1 MTTTRS
7 TAEERRLNAGTLR
20 NARVQTRNPEG
31 VLLVSA
37 SVVVLLGLFLV
48 YRARTYGFT
57 DLEQQ
62 LKSKKLL
69 NLNAVSG
76 RAELIPF
83 LSVFD
88 HPADRQ
94 FAASQILE
102 HLRNSPSI
110 PNVGALAKICLAAK
124 EVDST
129 RGLDVFRKRLAQLR
143 ENQFPRA
150 PKPDITFPLLTLA
163 QFNQLKALLV
173 VRHPDEFRSRFWLH
187 VILYLAGFYV
197 LHGVWKIK
205 GLGGDPF
212 LLPLIHMLTGLGL
225 IAMVSLRDPLRDT
238 LSLAPFAQGVML
250 GCALML
256 ALSFLDY
263 QSLLA
268 KLSFVPLL
276 LSFLLSV
283 VLILWGSGP
292 GTSDAKVNLFGFQ
305 PVEVVKILLVFFLAG
320 YFADRW
326 ELLRELKEKRYS
338 LPFVLRGIA
347 LPPLRY
353 VLPVLIGTGLA
364 LLFFFFQRDLGPAL
378 IMSCSLL
385 VFYAIAR
392 NRLPAVILGF
402 LIMLAGFWAG
412 YRLGYPRTV
421 AERIQMWLSPWDN
434 TVRGGDQ
441 LAHSLWSLTSGG
453 FSGTGLGLGDPG
465 IVPAAHTD
473 LILSVFGEE
482 LGFLGLLSIF
492 ALYAVLVYR
501 SVLIALKASSDYT
514 FFLSLG
520 LTLLMALPV
529 LLISGGLLGL
539 LPLSG
544 IVSPFLSY
552 GRTSMLAHFVMV
564 AILLSISSR
573 AAAVEQSQPFERP
586 VHWLIRSLAALAL
599 VIGVRAAYL
608 QVFRADATLI
618 AGALSVQAD
627 GTRRYQYNPRL
638 TEIARQIPR
647 GTIYDRNGIP
657 LATGDWK
664 ELQKHRGQYLKL
676 GVYLDEVTARS
687 ERRHYPFAGR
697 TFHLLGDWRTRANW
711 AASNTSFEERDSN
724 RRLQGYDDRAR
735 IVELKSPRA
744 EKPVRVLKYDYSE
757 LIPLLRHRYQPEH
770 ESVKQ
775 VLSRQRDLRLSIDI
789 RLQLRVAEILKNH
802 LQRQSK
808 DKGAAV
814 VLAPDTGD
822 LLASVT
828 YPYPQ
833 GTGPIA
839 SLYNS
844 DEVSERTEEAMV
856 DRARYGLYPPGSTFK
871 LVTAMAA
878 LRSNPGILDETFQCQ
893 TLPDG
898 RVGNFVRG
906 WPRPIRDDIQDKT
919 AHGTVNLEKGTVVS
933 CNAYF
938 AQMATY
944 LLGPEALHGTADL
957 LGIRVAAP
965 NTPKQLRN
973 ALPQA
978 AYGQGQVVATPF
990 QMARVAA
997 TLANGGS
1004 MPFGRWVTDDSNT
1017 RMQEPQAILSREQSE
1032 RLAQFMRAVVT
1043 HGTGRRLSSAQPPV
1057 AGKTGT
1063 AEIRDAPS
1071 HAWFVGFAPYGGS
1084 SQRRIGFSVL
1094 VEHGRYGGIVAAPI
1108 AGEIAAAAHDLGIIP

>member
-7 TAEERRLNAGTLR
+7 TAEERRLKAGALR
-20 NARVQTRNPEG
+20 NARTQSRSPEG

-37 SVVVLLGLFLV
+37 SIVALLGLILV
-48 YRARTYGFT
+48 YQARTHGFP

-62 LKSKKLL
+62 LKNKKLL
-69 NLNAVSG
+69 NLHAVSS

-83 LSVFD
+83 LTVFD
-88 HPADRQ
+88 PPADRQ
-94 FAASQILE
+94 FAAGKILD
-102 HLRNSPSI
+102 HLRDNPST
-110 PNVGALAKICLAAK
+110 PNVGSLAKIRVSAK

-129 RGLDVFRKRLAQLR
+129 RGLDVFRRRLAQLR
-143 ENQFPRA
+143 ENQSTPQ
-150 PKPDITFPLLTLA
+150 PKDITFPLLTLA
-163 QFNQLKALLV
+163 QFNQLKPLLV
-173 VRHPDEFRSRFWLH
+173 VRQPNEFRSRFWIH

-197 LHGVWKIK
+197 LHCAWKFK
-205 GLGGDPF
+205 RLGGDPF
-212 LLPLIHMLTGLGL
+212 LLPLIHLLTSLGL

-238 LSLAPFAQGVML
+238 LSLAPFAQGVAL
-250 GCALML
+250 GCACML

-263 QSLLA
+263 QRLFA

-276 LSFLLSV
+276 LSFVLSV
-283 VLILWGSGP
+283 VLILLGAGP

-305 PVEVVKILLVFFLAG
+305 PVEVIKILLVFFLAG

-326 ELLRELKEKRYS
+326 ELLRELKEKHYR
-338 LPFVLRGIA
+338 LPFILRGIT

-353 VLPVLIGTGLA
+353 VLPVVIGTGLA
-364 LLFFFFQRDLGPAL
+364 LLFFFLQRDLGPAL
-378 IMSCSLL
+378 IMSCALL
-385 VFYAIAR
+385 VLYAIAR
-392 NRLPAVILGF
+392 NRMPAVFLGL
-402 LIMLAGFWAG
+402 LIMLTGFWAG

-421 AERIQMWLSPWDN
+421 AERIQMWRSPWDN

-441 LAHSLWSLTSGG
+441 LAHSLWSLATGG
-453 FSGTGLGLGDPG
+453 LSGTGLGLGDPG
-465 IVPAAHTD
+465 LVPAAHTD

-482 LGFLGLLSIF
+482 IGFLGLLSIF
-492 ALYAVLVYR
+492 ALYATLVYR
-501 SVLIALKASSDYT
+501 SVLIALQASSDYT
-514 FFLSLG
+514 FFLSVG

-552 GRTSMLAHFVMV
+552 GRTSMLAHFGMV
-564 AILLSISSR
+564 AILISISSR
-573 AAAVEQSQPFERP
+573 GAAVEQSQPFQRP
-586 VHWLIRSLAALAL
+586 VQWLLRSLAALGL
-599 VIGVRAAYL
+599 VIAVRAAYV
-608 QVFRADATLI
+608 QIVRADATLV

-638 TEIARQIPR
+638 MEIARQIPR
-647 GTIYDRNGIP
+647 GAIYDRNGIP
-657 LATGDWK
+657 LATSDWE
-664 ELQKHRGQYLKL
+664 ELQTHRDQYLNL
-676 GVYLDEVTARS
+676 GIYLDQVIDRS
-687 ERRHYPFAGR
+687 QRRYYPFAGR

-735 IVELKSPRA
+735 IVELKDRDD
-744 EKPVRVLKYDYSE
+744 KPVRILKYDYSE
-757 LIPLLRHRYQPEH
+757 LIPLLRHRYQPQH

-775 VLSRQRDLRLSIDI
+775 VLSRERDLRLSIDI
-789 RLQLRVAEILKNH
+789 RLQLRVAEILKSH
-802 LQRQSK
+802 LQRQNM

-833 GTGPIA
+833 GTKPVG
-839 SLYNS
+839 SLY
-844 DEVSERTEEAMV
+844 DPDDVSERNGGMML

-878 LRSNPGILDETFQCQ
+878 LRSKPGILEETFQCQ

-906 WPRPIRDDIQDKT
+906 WPRPIRDDIQDKI
-919 AHGTVNLEKGTVVS
+919 AHGTVNLEKGIVVS

-938 AQMATY
+938 AQMASY
-944 LLGPEALHGTADL
+944 FVGAEALHRTADL

-965 NTPKQLRN
+965 NTPTQLRKT
-973 ALPQA
+973 LPQS

-990 QMARVAA
+990 QMTRVAA
-997 TLANGGS
+997 TVANGGN
-1004 MPFGRWVTDDSNT
+1004 MPYGRWVTDDTNPRT
-1017 RMQEPQAILSREQSE
+1017 QEPQMILSHEQSE
-1032 RLAQFMRAVVT
+1032 RLARFMRSVVT
-1043 HGTGRRLSSAQPPV
+1043 QGTGRRLSSVQPQV

-1063 AEIRDAPS
+1063 AEIENAPS
-1071 HAWFVGFAPYGGS
+1071 HAWFIGFAPYGGD
-1084 SQRRIGFSVL
+1084 SQRRIAFSVL

-1108 AGEIAAAAHDLGIIP
+1108 VGEIVATARDLEIIP

>member
-7 TAEERRLNAGTLR
+7 TAEERRLKAGTLR
-20 NARVQTRNPEG
+20 NAPIQTRSPEG

-37 SVVVLLGLFLV
+37 SVVALLGLILV
-48 YRARTYGFT
+48 YQARTHGFT

-83 LSVFD
+83 LTVFD

-94 FAASQILE
+94 FAASRILD
-102 HLRNSPSI
+102 HLRDSPST
-110 PNVGALAKICLAAK
+110 PNVGTLAKIRVSAK

-129 RGLDVFRKRLAQLR
+129 RSLDVFRKRLAQLR
-143 ENQFPRA
+143 ENRSTRE
-150 PKPDITFPLLTLA
+150 PKSDITFPLLTLT
-163 QFNQLKALLV
+163 QFNQLKPLLV

-212 LLPLIHMLTGLGL
+212 LLPLVHMLTALGL

-283 VLILWGSGP
+283 VLILGSGP
-292 GTSDAKVNLFGFQ
+292 GTSDAKVNLLGFQ
-305 PVEVVKILLVFFLAG
+305 PVEVIKILLVFFLAG

-353 VLPVLIGTGLA
+353 IVPVLIGTGLA

-385 VFYAIAR
+385 AFYGIAR
-392 NRLPAVILGF
+392 NRLPAVILGL
-402 LIMLAGFWAG
+402 LIMMAGFWGG

-434 TVRGGDQ
+434 TLRGGDQ
-441 LAHSLWSLTSGG
+441 LAHSLWSLASGG

-465 IVPAAHTD
+465 FVPAAHTD

-501 SVLIALKASSDYT
+501 GVLIALKASGDYT

-552 GRTSMLAHFVMV
+552 GRTSMVAHFVMV

-586 VHWLIRSLAALAL
+586 VHWLVRSLAALAL

-608 QVFRADATLI
+608 QVFRADTTLI

-627 GTRRYQYNPRL
+627 GIRRYQYNPRL

-657 LATGDWK
+657 LATSDWK
-664 ELQKHRGQYLKL
+664 ELQKHRDQYLQL
-676 GVYLDEVTARS
+676 GVYVDEVTARP

-735 IVELKSPRA
+735 VVELKGPG
-744 EKPVRVLKYDYSE
+744 EDKPVRVLKYDYRE

-789 RLQLRVAEILKNH
+789 RLQLRVAEILKTH
-802 LQRQSK
+802 LQRHNK
-808 DKGAAV
+808 GKGAAV

-833 GTGPIA
+833 GTEAIA
-839 SLYNS
+839 SLHNP
-844 DEVSERTEEAMV
+844 DEVSERTEEAML

-878 LRSNPGILDETFQCQ
+878 LRSNPGILEETFQCQ
-893 TLPDG
+893 ALPDG

-906 WPRPIRDDIQDKT
+906 WPRPIRDDIEDKT
-919 AHGTVNLEKGTVVS
+919 AHGTVNLEKGIVVS

-944 LLGPEALHGTADL
+944 LLGPKALHGTADL
-957 LGIRVAAP
+957 FGIRVAAP
-965 NTPKQLRN
+965 DTPKQLRS

-1017 RMQEPQAILSREQSE
+1017 RIQEPQAILPHEQSE
-1032 RLAQFMRAVVT
+1032 RLARFMRAVVT

-1063 AEIRDAPS
+1063 AEIQNAPS
-1071 HAWFVGFAPYGGS
+1071 HAWFIGFAPYGGDS
-1084 SQRRIGFSVL
+1084 ERRIAFSVL

-1108 AGEIAAAAHDLGIIP
+1108 AGEIVAAARDLGIIP